1 MTVLVSPPAILDSAE
16 HSGGPARYIRI
27 EETGQKIG
35 LITPLTHNF
44 CESCNR
50 VRLTCTGELYM
61 CLGQEDAADL
71 RTPLRASESND
82 LLNAEIERA
91 ILAGDFA
98 PGSKLNEAAL
108 AMSLGVSRGPVR
120 EAFRSLEEAGLLR
133 TEKNRGVF
141 VRAIP
146 LDEAIEIYDLRA
158 VMEELAGRLLAQNIT
173 AAQLQELQT
182 TVAQMDK
189 AVLEKDLNTYH
200 QLNVFFHERLMEM
213 SGNKKLLSLYK
224 KLIRE
229 LSLFRRANI
238 GQADVLPLSA
248 IEHQNI
254 VKVIEKRDP
263 IAAAKALF
271 DHVQESK
278 DRTILRHQNSQ
289 K

>member
-1 MTVLVSPPAILDSAE
+1 MTSPTIAQLQS
-16 HSGGPARYIRI
+16 SS
-27 EETGQKIG
+27 
-35 LITPLTHNF
+35 LTH
-44 CESCNR
+44 
-50 VRLTCTGELYM
+50 VV
-61 CLGQEDAADL
+61 QQ
-71 RTPLRASESND
+71 
-82 LLNAEIERA
+82 EIERA
-91 ILAGDFA
+91 ILAGDFV

-158 VMEELAGRLLAQNIT
+158 VMEELAGRLLAQSIT
-173 AAQLQELQT
+173 DPQLNELRE
-182 TVAQMDK
+182 TVSNMDK

-238 GQADVLPLSA
+238 SQADVLPLSA
-248 IEHQNI
+248 SEHQNI
-254 VKVIEKRDP
+254 VKAIEKKDP
-263 IAAAKALF
+263 LAAAKALF

-278 DRTILRHQNSQ
+278 ERTILRHQSSQ
-289 K
+289 G

>member
-1 MTVLVSPPAILDSAE
+1 MT
-16 HSGGPARYIRI
+16 
-27 EETGQKIG
+27 
-35 LITPLTHNF
+35 TPTIAQLQSSSLTH
-44 CESCNR
+44 
-50 VRLTCTGELYM
+50 VV
-61 CLGQEDAADL
+61 QQ
-71 RTPLRASESND
+71 
-82 LLNAEIERA
+82 EIERA

-173 AAQLQELQT
+173 AAQLQELHT

-213 SGNKKLLSLYK
+213 SGNKKLLSL
-224 KLIRE
+224 
-229 LSLFRRANI
+229 
-238 GQADVLPLSA
+238 
-248 IEHQNI
+248 
-254 VKVIEKRDP
+254 
-263 IAAAKALF
+263 
-271 DHVQESK
+271 
-278 DRTILRHQNSQ
+278 
-289 K
+289 